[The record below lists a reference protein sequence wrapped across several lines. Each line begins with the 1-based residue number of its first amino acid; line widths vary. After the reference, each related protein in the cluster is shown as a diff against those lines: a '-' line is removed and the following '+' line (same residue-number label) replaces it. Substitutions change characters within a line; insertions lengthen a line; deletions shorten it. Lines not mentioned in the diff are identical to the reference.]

1 MKCPKCDTRSD
12 FYRHW
17 IAKGLIEVMNGV
29 VLVGE
34 CMARTCPICGYTF
47 AEPTQDQGGLL

>member
-47 AEPTQDQGGLL
+47 AEPAQDQGGPL